1 MTEKHDANEQLE
13 DREGPVSQWFL
24 LSLVAC
30 VTQQVTSDK

>member
-24 LSLVAC
+24 LSLVAF
-30 VTQQVTSDK
+30 V